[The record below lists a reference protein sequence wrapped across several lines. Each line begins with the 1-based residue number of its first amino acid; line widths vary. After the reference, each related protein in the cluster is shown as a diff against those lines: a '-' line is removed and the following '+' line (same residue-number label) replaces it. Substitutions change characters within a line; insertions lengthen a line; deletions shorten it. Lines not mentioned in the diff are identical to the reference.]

1 VDANAPQGS
10 GMRKDRHILLRTQ
23 RFFDGRPKAFVFL
36 VGIVFVLLV
45 AALDYAVSFRISL
58 ALFYLAPVGLVTWN
72 LGRRWGG
79 FMALAAGVA
88 GLAAELEAGMP
99 HPGLVPYWNAGV
111 RFVLLI
117 ILAML
122 LATLRDSIEQQT
134 RRAEEERGVSDRLR
148 DLNEMKNTLL
158 HAVSHDLKGPLAAVL
173 GSIGTLRR
181 GQQLQLTGEQMDGL
195 YEAIDVSGRKM
206 DRLVNDLLDLDRID
220 REDLTPERSFIDVG
234 ELAKRVM
241 RECEQLGA
249 HPVRVEADVMKIEV
263 DRSMVERI
271 IENLL
276 VNAARHTPIGTPVHI
291 NVRARAD
298 SVIITVEDEGH
309 GIPDE
314 LKESLFDPFR
324 QGPGALGKGVGI
336 GLSLVKRFAELHGG
350 SAKVEDAPGGGARF
364 VILLPGRVEAKD
376 SVPARGDA
384 HLRAV

>member
-1 VDANAPQGS
+1 VDANAPRGS
-10 GMRKDRHILLRTQ
+10 GMRKERHFLLRTQ
-23 RFFDGRPKAFVFL
+23 RFFDGRPKVLVFL
-36 VGIVFVLLV
+36 VGIAFVLFV
-45 AALDYAVSFRISL
+45 AALDYAASFKVSL

-72 LGRRWGG
+72 LGRRWGAC
-79 FMALAAGVA
+79 MALAAGVA
-88 GLAAELEAGMP
+88 GLAAELEARMP

-117 ILAML
+117 VLAML
-122 LATLRDSIEQQT
+122 LATLRESIDQQT
-134 RRAEEERGVSDRLR
+134 RRVEEERGIADRLR

-181 GQQLQLTGEQMDGL
+181 GQQLQLTAEQMAGL
-195 YEAIDVSGRKM
+195 YEAIDVSSRKM

-220 REDLTPERSFIDVG
+220 REDLTPERTFTDVG
-234 ELAKRVM
+234 DLAKRVM

-249 HPVRVEADVMKIEV
+249 HPVRVEADAIKIEV

-291 NVRARAD
+291 NVRARSD
-298 SVIITVEDEGH
+298 SVVVIVEDEGP
-309 GIPDE
+309 GIPHQ

-324 QGPGALGKGVGI
+324 QGPGASGKGVGI

-364 VILLPGRVEAKD
+364 VVILPGRLEVKD
-376 SVPARGDA
+376 NVPTRADAR
-384 HLRAV
+384 LRAV